1 MFGFVSVC
9 VYERLKRS
17 EIICSLTL
25 TQSERK
31 SEVNKKKKY
40 NKLLYSTFSMLN
52 KACGRVLVYLRAS
65 QYVFVLVCMC
75 SITLLMFVFSSS
87 DVYKLPFTCV
97 SFCVCL
103 AVTH

>member
-1 MFGFVSVC
+1 
-9 VYERLKRS
+9 
-17 EIICSLTL
+17 
-25 TQSERK
+25 
-31 SEVNKKKKY
+31 
-40 NKLLYSTFSMLN
+40 MLN

-87 DVYKLPFTCV
+87 DVYKFTCV
-97 SFCVCL
+97 SLCVCL

>member
-1 MFGFVSVC
+1 MFGFISVC

-25 TQSERK
+25 TQSGRK

-87 DVYKLPFTCV
+87 DVYKFTCV
-97 SFCVCL
+97 SLCVCL